1 MDCDFG
7 AYPNG
12 DSRTTPN
19 TSLLNP
25 IDFLHSYTALAPTT
39 NGATP
44 TFDTFLS
51 ALQKTG
57 LTQVLKTG
65 GPFLLLAPTDAAFA
79 ALPKD
84 QRDALLA
91 DPQAL
96 GDLLRSHIVDGYYP
110 PRSLSPNPPNTD
122 INRTVTNMLGAPL
135 ALLKNGDGSLLVN
148 GQAVND
154 GDTVFVANGTRLIEI
169 NSLILP
175 ATQAATPVP
184 STPATVAAPT
194 PMPTT
199 STPDL
204 PKTGA
209 GVNSAAVPAL
219 LVVLALLVMLLG
231 GIMVAEA
238 ARRRSAQHDSTR
250 PR

>member
-1 MDCDFG
+1 
-7 AYPNG
+7 
-12 DSRTTPN
+12 
-19 TSLLNP
+19 L
-25 IDFLHSYTALAPTT
+25 
-39 NGATP
+39 
-44 TFDTFLS
+44 
-51 ALQKTG
+51 
-57 LTQVLKTG
+57 LKTG

-148 GQAVND
+148 GQAVSD
-154 GDTVFVANGTRLIEI
+154 SDTVFVATGTRLIEI

-175 ATQAATPVP
+175 TTQAATPVAG
-184 STPATVAAPT
+184 TPAAVATPTVL
-194 PMPTT
+194 TT
-199 STPDL
+199 GSTPDL